1 MRLLGVVALCAFAV
15 GTAGA
20 ASSSSTV
27 ARCRPGQLALTGSL
41 QGATQSLLGTLTV
54 ANTTGRACALPVA
67 PSRVVLR
74 VGTMVLPA
82 LTVRMSTAMEPL
94 GLPVRKVG
102 AHQRVFV
109 GIQWRNWCGKPNG
122 KVRLSVGLTI
132 YSASPRVAAHKTRTP
147 VCVDRKHSSR
157 VAVSRFKGSPP

>member
-20 ASSSSTV
+20 VSSSTTV
-27 ARCRPGQLALTGSL
+27 ARCRTGQLAVTGSL

-67 PSRVVLR
+67 PSRAILR
-74 VGTMVLPA
+74 VGTKVLPTV
-82 LTVRMSTAMEPL
+82 TVRMSKAMEPL

-102 AHQRVFV
+102 PHQRVFV
-109 GIQWRNWCGKPNG
+109 GIQWRNWCGSPKG
-122 KVRLSVGLTI
+122 KVRLSVGLKI
-132 YSASPRVAAHKTRTP
+132 FSALPRVAAHKTRTP
-147 VCVDRKHSSR
+147 VCVDRKHAST
-157 VAVSRFKGSPP
+157 VAVSRFKSSLP

>member
-20 ASSSSTV
+20 ASSSSAV

-67 PSRVVLR
+67 PSKALLR
-74 VGTMVLPA
+74 VGTKLLPTV
-82 LTVRMSTAMEPL
+82 TVRMSTAMEPL

-109 GIQWRNWCGKPNG
+109 GIQWRNWCGSPKG
-122 KVRLSVGLTI
+122 KVRLSVGLKI
-132 YSASPRVAAHKTRTP
+132 FAASPRVAAHKTRTP
-147 VCVDRKHSSR
+147 VCASRKSASR
-157 VAVSRFKGSPP
+157 VAVSRFKSSPP